1 MSCRQQRGQD
11 LRERRTDA
19 ASEFAKSVHA
29 SIALILDAVKGEDPR
44 GCPRV
49 SPFQAAKTLNQ
60 LHVAESDY
68 SRVQLLFSG
77 TGRPVTPARETRD
90 QLQKANEKLT
100 KAETKREVMEAAKVT
115 EDRLTDFVS
124 AAANVVKK

>member
-1 MSCRQQRGQD
+1 
-11 LRERRTDA
+11 
-19 ASEFAKSVHA
+19 
-29 SIALILDAVKGEDPR
+29 VKGEDPR